1 MAWLYIGTLKGITF
15 EWFMKLL
22 AGSITKWA
30 NLEIL
35 FLARFFEDDTEINMP
50 TLLGTKQK
58 KGEAIKT
65 FVERFRNL
73 ALRCPSG
80 MAQTTL
86 VETCRH
92 NLQTSLLAQMG
103 VDECNSWRQLVSQG
117 EQAEILVARIKAEEG
132 ESKAKSEKLM
142 QRTPTQSLR

>member
-1 MAWLYIGTLKGITF
+1 MLHAFDGKGSPNQYIYYFKSQTGNVVSNDVIIARLFIGTLKGIAF
-15 EWFMKLL
+15 EWFMKLP

-30 NLEIL
+30 DLERL
-35 FLARFFEDDTEINMP
+35 FLACFFEDDTEINMS

-73 ALRCPSG
+73 ALRCPSS

-92 NLQTSLLAQMG
+92 NLQTSLLA
-103 VDECNSWRQLVSQG
+103 
-117 EQAEILVARIKAEEG
+117 
-132 ESKAKSEKLM
+132 
-142 QRTPTQSLR
+142 